1 MSSHHFVREKQE
13 PALFIHSEQSLSFEL
28 LEQLLEWSPYVIAD
42 EHVLYLLNHEPIKI
56 DLVLQQELSDEDLDT
71 WTSNQSDIKII
82 KLEKDVDKL
91 TSLLRYLESENHSAL
106 SLLACNDEHF
116 LELQKTNFNLDI
128 IQYTVEYKGFF
139 LEHDFKKWKEK
150 DAVIEIIG
158 EVVETKNL
166 VRCTDN
172 TWKVMQDGLVEILL
186 NKKTYIKEYN
196 LGQRN

>member
-13 PALFIHSEQSLSFEL
+13 PALFIHSEQSLNFEL
-28 LEQLLEWSPYVIAD
+28 LGQLLEWSPYVIAD

-56 DLVLQQELSDEDLDT
+56 DLVLQQELSDEELST

-82 KLEKDVDKL
+82 KLEKGDDKL
-91 TSLLRYLESENHSAL
+91 TSLLSYLEQEQHFAI
-106 SLLACNDEHF
+106 SLLACNDKHFAEIEH
-116 LELQKTNFNLDI
+116 TNFNLDI
-128 IQYTVEYKGFF
+128 IQYTETYKGFF

-158 EVVETKNL
+158 EVLETKNL

-172 TWKVMQDGLVEILL
+172 TWKVMQDGLIEILL

-196 LGQRN
+196 LEHRS